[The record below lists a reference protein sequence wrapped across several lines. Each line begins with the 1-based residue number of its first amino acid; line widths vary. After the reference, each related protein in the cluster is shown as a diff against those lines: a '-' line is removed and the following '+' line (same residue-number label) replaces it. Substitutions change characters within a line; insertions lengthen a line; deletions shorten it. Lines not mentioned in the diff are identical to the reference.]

1 MEKIRSF
8 IAIELSDEVKESLSS
23 LMYSLKPEKHPQ
35 VKWVAAD
42 SVHLTLKFLGG
53 VYSDQ
58 IPGITEAINSTA
70 RGVPPFELKVG
81 GLGAFP
87 NLQQPRVIWVSLSGD
102 IRRVKTLQ
110 RSIDDALSHLG
121 FPREKRA
128 FTPHLTLGRMK
139 DRASSRDKADIGKLV
154 TATRFAGGATMEVK
168 DISLMRSTLTPS
180 GAIYNR
186 LASVALS
193 KR

>member
-8 IAIELSDEVKESLSS
+8 IAIELNDEVKGSLSS
-23 LMYSLKPEKHPQ
+23 LMDRLKPAKHPQ
-35 VKWVAAD
+35 VKWVAPE
-42 SVHLTLKFLGG
+42 SVHLTLKFLDG

-58 IPGITEAINSTA
+58 IPGITEAINSAA

-87 NLQQPRVIWVSLSGD
+87 NTQQPRVIWVSVSGD
-102 IRRVKTLQ
+102 VKRVKALR

-121 FPREKRA
+121 FSREKRP

-139 DRASSRDKADIGKLV
+139 DRASSRERGEIGKLV
-154 TATRFAGGATMEVK
+154 TSTKFAGGATVEISG
-168 DISLMRSTLTPS
+168 ISLMKSTLTPS
-180 GAIYNR
+180 GAVYNR
-186 LASVALS
+186 LESIAL
-193 KR
+193 R

>member
-8 IAIELSDEVKESLSS
+8 IAIEMSDEVKSNLSS
-23 LMYSLKPEKHPQ
+23 LMDRLKPAKHPQ
-35 VKWVAAD
+35 VKWVAPE

-58 IPGITEAINSTA
+58 IPGITEAISSAA

-87 NLQQPRVIWVSLSGD
+87 NTEQPRVIWVSVTGD
-102 IRRVKTLQ
+102 VKRVKMLQ
-110 RSIDDALSHLG
+110 RGIDDALSHLG
-121 FPREKRA
+121 FSREKRP

-139 DRASSRDKADIGKLV
+139 DKVSSRERDDIGKLV
-154 TATRFAGGATMEVK
+154 TSTKFAGGATLEVRG
-168 DISLMRSTLTPS
+168 ISLMKSTLTPS
-180 GAIYNR
+180 GAIYSR
-186 LASVALS
+186 LESIAL
-193 KR
+193 R